1 MKIQDFFQLPDGRTA
16 RLYSLR
22 NSSGFGADITDFGGA
37 IVRLLTPDRNGKL
50 VDVVL
55 GFAEPADY
63 IENGPFFG
71 ALIGRVANRIS
82 NGRFT
87 LGGKTYQL
95 ELNDS
100 NGKNTLHG
108 GRCYGRRLWEA
119 EVVDDYTLKL
129 TLNSPDGD
137 AGFPG
142 NVKVEVV
149 YHITEDNA
157 LSIAYSGTSDAP
169 TVLSLTNHSYFN
181 LNGEGAGE
189 CGDHSIMIQAGRRTE
204 VDEFLAPTGRNP
216 EVAGTF
222 YDLRAGKSFAKI
234 HEENPNCFDDN
245 FVLSDEAES
254 FKENAAVAW
263 SDRTG
268 IELACSTTAPGVQF
282 YMGFFLDGTLRGK
295 TESSYPQFSAFCLET
310 QLWPDAVNHPEFPS
324 ARLNPGGEYKQ
335 YTVYKFG
342 VRN

>member
-108 GRCYGRRLWEA
+108 GQCYGRRLWEA

-129 TLNSPDGD
+129 TLDSPDGD

-189 CGDHSIMIQAGRRTE
+189 CGDHSIMIQADRRTE
-204 VDEFLAPTGRNP
+204 VDKFLAPTGRNP

>member
-1 MKIQDFFQLPDGRTA
+1 MKIQDFFQLSDGRTA

-87 LGGKTYQL
+87 LDGKTYQL

-108 GRCYGRRLWEA
+108 GQCYGRRLWEA

-129 TLNSPDGD
+129 ALDSPDGD

-189 CGDHSIMIQAGRRTE
+189 CGDHSIMIQADRHTE

-245 FVLSDEAES
+245 FVFSDEAES

-295 TESSYPQFSAFCLET
+295 TESGYPQFSAFCLET

>member
-254 FKENAAVAW
+254 FKENVAVAW

-295 TESSYPQFSAFCLET
+295 TESGYPQFSAFCLET

>member
-1 MKIQDFFQLPDGRTA
+1 M
-16 RLYSLR
+16 R

-254 FKENAAVAW
+254 FKENVAVAW

>member
-95 ELNDS
+95 VLNDS

-129 TLNSPDGD
+129 TLSSPDGD

-216 EVAGTF
+216 EVAGTY

>member
-216 EVAGTF
+216 EVAGTY

>member
-245 FVLSDEAES
+245 FVLSNEAES

>member
-1 MKIQDFFQLPDGRTA
+1 MKIQDFFQLSDGRTA

-216 EVAGTF
+216 EVAGTY

>member
-87 LGGKTYQL
+87 LDGKTYQL

-254 FKENAAVAW
+254 FKENVAVAW

>member
-1 MKIQDFFQLPDGRTA
+1 M
-16 RLYSLR
+16 
-22 NSSGFGADITDFGGA
+22 
-37 IVRLLTPDRNGKL
+37 
-50 VDVVL
+50 
-55 GFAEPADY
+55 
-63 IENGPFFG
+63 
-71 ALIGRVANRIS
+71 
-82 NGRFT
+82 
-87 LGGKTYQL
+87 
-95 ELNDS
+95 
-100 NGKNTLHG
+100 
-108 GRCYGRRLWEA
+108 
-119 EVVDDYTLKL
+119 VDDYTLKL

>member
-1 MKIQDFFQLPDGRTA
+1 MNIQDFFQLPDGRTA

-254 FKENAAVAW
+254 FKENVAVAW

>member
-87 LGGKTYQL
+87 LDGKTYQL

-119 EVVDDYTLKL
+119 EVVEDYTLKL

-216 EVAGTF
+216 EVAGTY

>member
-87 LGGKTYQL
+87 LDGKTYQL

>member
-204 VDEFLAPTGRNP
+204 VDEFQAPTGRNP

>member
-1 MKIQDFFQLPDGRTA
+1 MKIQDFFQLPDRRTA

-254 FKENAAVAW
+254 FKENVAVAW

>member
-1 MKIQDFFQLPDGRTA
+1 MKIQDFFQLSDGRTA

-55 GFAEPADY
+55 GFAELADY

-82 NGRFT
+82 GGRFT
-87 LGGKTYQL
+87 LDGKTYQL

-216 EVAGTF
+216 EVAGTY

>member
-22 NSSGFGADITDFGGA
+22 NSSGFGTDITDFGGA

-216 EVAGTF
+216 EVAGTY

>member
-22 NSSGFGADITDFGGA
+22 NSSGFGTDITDFGGA

-324 ARLNPGGEYKQ
+324 ARLNPGGEYNQ

>member
-1 MKIQDFFQLPDGRTA
+1 M
-16 RLYSLR
+16 R

-157 LSIAYSGTSDAP
+157 LSIAYSALP
-169 TVLSLTNHSYFN
+169 T
-181 LNGEGAGE
+181 
-189 CGDHSIMIQAGRRTE
+189 RR
-204 VDEFLAPTGRNP
+204 P
-216 EVAGTF
+216 
-222 YDLRAGKSFAKI
+222 
-234 HEENPNCFDDN
+234 C
-245 FVLSDEAES
+245 
-254 FKENAAVAW
+254 
-263 SDRTG
+263 
-268 IELACSTTAPGVQF
+268 
-282 YMGFFLDGTLRGK
+282 
-295 TESSYPQFSAFCLET
+295 
-310 QLWPDAVNHPEFPS
+310 
-324 ARLNPGGEYKQ
+324 
-335 YTVYKFG
+335 
-342 VRN
+342 

>member
-87 LGGKTYQL
+87 LDGKTYQL

-216 EVAGTF
+216 EVAGTY

>member
-22 NSSGFGADITDFGGA
+22 NSSGFGTDITDFGGA

>member
-216 EVAGTF
+216 EVAGTY

-282 YMGFFLDGTLRGK
+282 YMGFFLDGTLSGK

>member
-189 CGDHSIMIQAGRRTE
+189 CGDHSIMLQAGRRTE

-254 FKENAAVAW
+254 FKENVAVAW

>member
-1 MKIQDFFQLPDGRTA
+1 MKIQDFFQLPDRRTA

>member
-222 YDLRAGKSFAKI
+222 
-234 HEENPNCFDDN
+234 
-245 FVLSDEAES
+245 
-254 FKENAAVAW
+254 
-263 SDRTG
+263 
-268 IELACSTTAPGVQF
+268 
-282 YMGFFLDGTLRGK
+282 
-295 TESSYPQFSAFCLET
+295 
-310 QLWPDAVNHPEFPS
+310 
-324 ARLNPGGEYKQ
+324 
-335 YTVYKFG
+335 
-342 VRN
+342 

>member
-129 TLNSPDGD
+129 TLDSPDGD

-169 TVLSLTNHSYFN
+169 TVLSMTNHSYFN

-189 CGDHSIMIQAGRRTE
+189 CGDHSIMIQADRRTE
-204 VDEFLAPTGRNP
+204 VDKFLAPTGRNP

-222 YDLRAGKSFAKI
+222 YDLRAGRSFAKI
-234 HEENPNCFDDN
+234 HEENPRCFDDN
-245 FVLSDEAES
+245 FVLSDEAAS
-254 FKENAAVAW
+254 FKENVAVAW

-282 YMGFFLDGTLRGK
+282 YMGFFLNGTFRGK

-324 ARLNPGGEYKQ
+324 ARLNPGEEYKQ

>member
-1 MKIQDFFQLPDGRTA
+1 MKIQDFFQLSDGRTA

-22 NSSGFGADITDFGGA
+22 NSSGFGADISDFGGA

-189 CGDHSIMIQAGRRTE
+189 CGDHSIMIQADRRTE
-204 VDEFLAPTGRNP
+204 VDKFLAPTGRNP

-222 YDLRAGKSFAKI
+222 YDLRAGRSFAKI
-234 HEENPNCFDDN
+234 HEENPRCFDDN
-245 FVLSDEAES
+245 FVLSDEAAS
-254 FKENAAVAW
+254 FKENVAVAW

>member
-1 MKIQDFFQLPDGRTA
+1 MKIQDLFQLPDGRTA

>member
-22 NSSGFGADITDFGGA
+22 NSSGFGTDITDFGGA

-254 FKENAAVAW
+254 FKENVAVAW

>member
-1 MKIQDFFQLPDGRTA
+1 MKIQDFFQLSDGRTA

-87 LGGKTYQL
+87 LDGKTYQL

-169 TVLSLTNHSYFN
+169 TMLSLTNHSYFN

>member
-1 MKIQDFFQLPDGRTA
+1 MKIQDFFQLSDGRTA

-22 NSSGFGADITDFGGA
+22 NSSGFGADISDFGGA

>member
-137 AGFPG
+137 AGFPR